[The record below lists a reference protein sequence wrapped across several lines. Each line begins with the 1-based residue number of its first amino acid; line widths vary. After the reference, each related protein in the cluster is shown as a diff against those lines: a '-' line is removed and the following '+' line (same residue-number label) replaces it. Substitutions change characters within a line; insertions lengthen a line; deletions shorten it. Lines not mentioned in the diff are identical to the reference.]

1 MGWKDGR
8 LITSF
13 SFLHVKVSFIKNPKL
28 PVINAL
34 KCECVDVRQGALIY
48 VCVIY

>member
-1 MGWKDGR
+1 MGWKDGG

-13 SFLHVKVSFIKNPKL
+13 YFLHVKVSFIKNPKQ

-34 KCECVDVRQGALIY
+34 KCVSMLDKVL
-48 VCVIY
+48 